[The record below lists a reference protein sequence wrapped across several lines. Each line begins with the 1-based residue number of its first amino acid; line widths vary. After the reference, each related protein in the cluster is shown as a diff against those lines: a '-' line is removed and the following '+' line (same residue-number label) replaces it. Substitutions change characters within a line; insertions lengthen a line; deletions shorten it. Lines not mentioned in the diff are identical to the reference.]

1 MDAIRKARAILGALP
16 YVVRGIAERMDIT
29 VRVSHAARTASTDG
43 RRITLPPL
51 PLPTDQADVETVEGL
66 ADLAY
71 GYCYHEIGHILRTD
85 FGVYEEAGS
94 RAAILARLLNALED
108 PWQEQRMIE
117 AEPGVRARLNAL
129 FDRLVSQGRIC
140 AIAPDIEPARAV
152 NGYAMLFGRSVVR
165 NQARATELVEASR
178 PALVERF
185 GEPFVLRM
193 ETLIEI
199 QLPNA
204 RNTRE
209 IYALALRIQQ
219 AMEEEAQRQE
229 QAGSAGNDASK
240 SGDSSDDGSDADDS
254 GDSSDDGSDASKSG
268 DSSDDGSDADDS
280 GDSSDDGSDA
290 GDSGDSSDDGSD
302 ADDSGDSSDGGSD
315 ASDSGD
321 SSDDGSDAGDS
332 GDSSDGGSDASDST
346 EGRPGKG
353 SGGDDGKKIA
363 DALREALSDPDKTQ
377 DTNLGN
383 MIQEALTKAIEA
395 LQASGQVQAGLG
407 EFDYAEKDPRKRVVL
422 GAHPVDVDE
431 VAASTAELTRKL
443 MIELKAATRSE
454 ATTRNRGRRLDPR
467 KLHRLAADDA
477 RIFRH
482 VREGRSVDAAVALLV
497 DVSGSM
503 GWGYPAPIGL
513 ARQAVLAA
521 ALAIEAIPKATVCV
535 GTFPGDGL
543 VIDFG
548 ERARYQPERFA
559 LATHGGTPLAE
570 AIAWMGPRLALRRE
584 QRKLLMVLTDGE
596 PNNSA
601 AAAAQIEILAAQG
614 VDVCGIGINSDA
626 GRAFF
631 PRWQMIT
638 DVAQLPDAVLT
649 TLRQRLMDALV
660 A

>member
-240 SGDSSDDGSDADDS
+240 SGDSSDDGSDAD
-254 GDSSDDGSDASKSG
+254 
-268 DSSDDGSDADDS
+268 
-280 GDSSDDGSDA
+280 
-290 GDSGDSSDDGSD
+290 
-302 ADDSGDSSDGGSD
+302 
-315 ASDSGD
+315 
-321 SSDDGSDAGDS
+321 DS